1 MPIWEYVKKKRSM
14 FMYHDEIFENAL
26 REVKE
31 ESYVA
36 LKKEISSMEATIE
49 RFLTNVLG
57 CTTSLAERDFHIST
71 M

>member
-1 MPIWEYVKKKRSM
+1 
-14 FMYHDEIFENAL
+14 MYHDEIFENAL

-31 ESYVA
+31 ESYSA

-49 RFLTNVLG
+49 RFLQNVLG
-57 CTTSLAERDFHIST
+57 CTSSLSERDYHVST

>member
-1 MPIWEYVKKKRSM
+1 
-14 FMYHDEIFENAL
+14 MYHDEIFENAL

-36 LKKEISSMEATIE
+36 LKQEISSMEATIE
-49 RFLTNVLG
+49 KFLSKVLG
-57 CTTSLAERDFHIST
+57 CTANLAERDYNVST

>member
-1 MPIWEYVKKKRSM
+1 MGIVKKKRSM

>member
-1 MPIWEYVKKKRSM
+1 
-14 FMYHDEIFENAL
+14 MYHDEIFENAL